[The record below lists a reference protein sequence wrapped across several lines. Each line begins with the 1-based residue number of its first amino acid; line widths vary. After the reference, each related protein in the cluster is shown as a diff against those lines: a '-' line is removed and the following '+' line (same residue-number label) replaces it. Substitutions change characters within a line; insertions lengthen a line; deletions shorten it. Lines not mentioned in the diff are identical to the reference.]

1 MPVGMAVGGDGSTV
15 VQGRV
20 EHRRGQLHG
29 GDRPTQLSSP
39 VHLNSHGD
47 GQESGGATGVT
58 AAASIYSR
66 QRRESP

>member
-29 GDRPTQLSSP
+29 GGPLSGP
-39 VHLNSHGD
+39 
-47 GQESGGATGVT
+47 AT
-58 AAASIYSR
+58 
-66 QRRESP
+66 